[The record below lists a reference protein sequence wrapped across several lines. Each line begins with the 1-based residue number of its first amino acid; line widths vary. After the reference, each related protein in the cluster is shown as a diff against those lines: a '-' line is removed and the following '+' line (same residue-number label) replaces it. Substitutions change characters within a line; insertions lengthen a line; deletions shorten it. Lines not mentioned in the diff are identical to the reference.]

1 MDEAL
6 QGTLSEGVLVNLMQ
20 YLAMNQST
28 GSLALR
34 RPQGELGQLYFE
46 RGKVIHVMV
55 GSHSDVRAMAM
66 MLSWQ
71 DGTYTFHPH
80 LSTAQTMRSS
90 IERLL
95 LEAVMVADISKK
107 KGQNPFYEDSILT
120 AKPLQ
125 KDQIVSLSIRAVQLL
140 PQLDGLRTLSEI
152 ARAMRLELSD
162 VVSAANEL
170 CQQGL
175 TDNQV
180 TTIAPEFI
188 GGLKDLVVN
197 IMGPM
202 GEIFVDDVL
211 YNLGV
216 SAEAL
221 PKRVLPALLH
231 DLEGEM
237 THARWRE
244 RFGREVKGLCQSY
257 GIEPTATDKSTTDQ
271 SNTELEQED
280 W

>member
-80 LSTAQTMRSS
+80 LSTVQTMRSS

-180 TTIAPEFI
+180 TTIAPKFI

-257 GIEPTATDKSTTDQ
+257 GIEPTATDKSTT
-271 SNTELEQED
+271 ELEQED